1 MPTVPKVG
9 LIMYSN
15 FNCKEEI
22 DKIKIE
28 NKALEIFFE
37 NTSESLVMVDQDGFI
52 VKMNNSYAK
61 FLQIKKENSIGKHV
75 KDVIENT
82 RLHIVAKTGE
92 AEIDQIQRINGHD
105 AVTSRIPIIED
116 GKVTG
121 AIGKVL
127 FKNFREVNVLY
138 KKLEEANTELISYK
152 ERLKK
157 VQGNYFAIDNI
168 IGNNKK
174 ILELKETI
182 RRVANSD
189 STVLITGESGTGKE
203 IFANAIHEMSNRQD
217 KNFVKINCAAIPEN
231 ILESELFGYE
241 EGAFTGAIKGGKI
254 GKFEM
259 AHQGTL
265 FLDEIG
271 DMSFDMQSKMLR
283 VLQDKVVERVG
294 GNSPKKVN
302 VRLIAATNQNLL
314 KKIDKGEFREDL
326 YYRLNVLLLE
336 LPPLRERMDDIELLC
351 DFFIS
356 KYNNKFGIYIEKIDE
371 EAMDYLLNYMWPGN
385 IRELENVI
393 ERAYNFVD
401 GNTIYV
407 KQLPEKI
414 IKGRGLVSVGD
425 LRNNLNSLEKQLI
438 IDTLKAC
445 GGNKSR
451 AAQAL
456 KINRASLYQ
465 KLKKYSL

>member
-1 MPTVPKVG
+1 M
-9 LIMYSN
+9 LNN
-15 FNCKEEI
+15 FNCLEEI
-22 DKIKIE
+22 EKIKME
-28 NKALEIFFE
+28 SKALEIFFE
-37 NTSESLVMVDQDGFI
+37 NTSECLVLVDKDGYI
-52 VKMNNSYAK
+52 VKMNNAYLN
-61 FLQIKKENSIGKHV
+61 FLQIKHGDYINRHV
-75 KDVIENT
+75 TDIIENT

-92 AEIDQIQRINGHD
+92 EEIDQIQRINGHD

-121 AIGKVL
+121 AIGKVM

-138 KKLEEANTELISYK
+138 KKLEEANSELINYK

-157 VQGNYFAIDNI
+157 VQGNYFALDNI
-168 IGNNKK
+168 IGSNKK

-182 RRVANSD
+182 RRVANSG

-203 IFANAIHEMSNRQD
+203 IFANAIHEISNRRD

-241 EGAFTGAIKGGKI
+241 EGAFTGAKKGGKI

-259 AHQGTL
+259 AHEGTL

-314 KKIDKGEFREDL
+314 NKIEKGEFREDL

-336 LPPLRERMDDIELLC
+336 LPPLRERLDDIEQLC
-351 DFFIS
+351 NFFIS
-356 KYNNKFGIYIEKIDE
+356 KYNNKFGIYIEKIDDA
-371 EAMDYLLNYMWPGN
+371 AMDYLMNYTWPGN

-401 GNTIYV
+401 GNIINV
-407 KQLPEKI
+407 KQMPEKI
-414 IKGRGLVSVGD
+414 IKGRGIISVGD
-425 LRNNLNSLEKQLI
+425 LKNNLNSLEKQLI
-438 IDTLKAC
+438 VDTLKAC
-445 GGNKSR
+445 GGNKSK
-451 AAQAL
+451 ASKIL
-456 KINRASLYQ
+456 KVNRASLYQ
-465 KLKKYSL
+465 KLKKYGL

>member
-1 MPTVPKVG
+1 
-9 LIMYSN
+9 MYNN
-15 FNCKEEI
+15 FNCLEEI
-22 DKIKIE
+22 EKIKME
-28 NKALEIFFE
+28 SKALEIFFE
-37 NTSESLVMVDQDGFI
+37 NTSECLVLVDKDGYI
-52 VKMNNSYAK
+52 VKMNNAYLN
-61 FLQIKKENSIGKHV
+61 FLQIKHDDYIGRHV
-75 KDVIENT
+75 TDVIENT
-82 RLHIVAKTGE
+82 RLHIVAQTGE
-92 AEIDQIQRINGHD
+92 EEIDQIQRINGHD
-105 AVTSRIPIIED
+105 AVTSRIPIIEE

-121 AIGKVL
+121 AIGKVM
-127 FKNFREVNVLY
+127 FKNFREVNMLY
-138 KKLEEANTELISYK
+138 KKLEEANSELINYK

-157 VQGNYFAIDNI
+157 VQGNYFALDNI
-168 IGNNKK
+168 IGSNKK
-174 ILELKETI
+174 ILDLKETI

-203 IFANAIHEMSNRQD
+203 VFANAIHEISNRRD

-241 EGAFTGAIKGGKI
+241 EGAFTGAKKGGKI

-259 AHQGTL
+259 AHEGTL

-294 GNSPKKVN
+294 GNSPKKIN

-314 KKIDKGEFREDL
+314 KKIEKGEFREDL

-336 LPPLRERMDDIELLC
+336 LPPLRERLDDIEPLC
-351 DFFIS
+351 NFFIS
-356 KYNNKFGIYIEKIDE
+356 KYNNKFGIYIEKIDDA
-371 EAMDYLLNYMWPGN
+371 AMDYLMNYTWPGN

-401 GNTIYV
+401 GNTINV

-414 IKGRGLVSVGD
+414 IKGRGIVSVGD
-425 LRNNLNSLEKQLI
+425 LKNNLNSLEKQLI
-438 IDTLKAC
+438 VDTLKAC
-445 GGNKSR
+445 GGNKSK
-451 AAQAL
+451 ASKTL

-465 KLKKYSL
+465 KMKKYGL

>member
-1 MPTVPKVG
+1 MDNK
-9 LIMYSN
+9 

-22 DKIKIE
+22 EKLKME
-28 NKALEIFFE
+28 NKALDIFFE
-37 NTSESLVMVDQDGFI
+37 NTSECLVLVDKDGYI
-52 VKMNNSYAK
+52 MKMNKAYLD
-61 FLQIKKENSIGKHV
+61 FLRIRHEDALGRHV
-75 KDVIENT
+75 TKVIENT

-92 AEIDQIQRINGHD
+92 AEIDQIQRINEHD
-105 AVTSRIPIIED
+105 AVTSRIPIIEE

-138 KKLEEANTELISYK
+138 KKLEEANTQLVNYK

-157 VQGNYFAIDNI
+157 VQGNYYALDNI

-182 RRVANSD
+182 RRVADSD

-203 IFANAIHEMSNRQD
+203 IFANAIHEISKRRD

-241 EGAFTGAIKGGKI
+241 EGAFTGAVKGGKI
-254 GKFEM
+254 GKFEL
-259 AHQGTL
+259 AHKGTL

-271 DMSFDMQSKMLR
+271 DMSIDMQSKMLR
-283 VLQDKVVERVG
+283 VLQDKLVERVG
-294 GNSPKKVN
+294 GNTPKKVD

-314 KKIDKGEFREDL
+314 NKIEKEEFREDL
-326 YYRLNVLLLE
+326 YYRINVLLLE
-336 LPPLRERMDDIELLC
+336 LPPLRERMDDIGLLC

-356 KYNNKFGIYIEKIDE
+356 KFNNKFGIYIEKIDE
-371 EAMDYLLNYMWPGN
+371 EAMDYLMNYTWPGN

-401 GNTIYV
+401 GNIIRV

-414 IKGRGLVSVGD
+414 IKGRGHAAVGD
-425 LRNNLNSLEKQLI
+425 LKNNLNSLERQLI
-438 IDTLKAC
+438 VDTLKAC

-451 AAQAL
+451 AAQVL

-465 KLKKYSL
+465 KLRKYGL

>member
-1 MPTVPKVG
+1 
-9 LIMYSN
+9 MYDN
-15 FNCKEEI
+15 FNCIEEI
-22 DKIKIE
+22 EKIKME
-28 NKALEIFFE
+28 NRVLEIFFE
-37 NTSESLVMVDQDGFI
+37 NTSECLVMVDKNGYI
-52 VKMNNSYAK
+52 IKMNSAYLE
-61 FLQIKKENSIGKHV
+61 FLGISQENAIGRHV
-75 KDVIENT
+75 TDVIENT
-82 RLHIVAKTGE
+82 RLHIVVNTGE
-92 AEIDQIQRINGHD
+92 KEIDQIQRIKGYD

-121 AIGKVL
+121 AIGKVM
-127 FKNFREVNVLY
+127 FKNYREVNMLY
-138 KKLEEANTELISYK
+138 RKLEETSIQLINYK

-157 VQGNYFAIDNI
+157 VQGNYYALDNI
-168 IGNNKK
+168 IGNNLK

-182 RRVANSD
+182 RRVANTD

-203 IFANAIHEMSNRQD
+203 IFANAIHEISKRQD
-217 KNFVKINCAAIPEN
+217 KNFVKINCAAISEN

-241 EGAFTGAIKGGKI
+241 EGAFTGAVKGGKI

-259 AHQGTL
+259 AHRGTL

-294 GNSPKKVN
+294 GNAPKKVD

-314 KKIDKGEFREDL
+314 KKIEKGEFREDL

-336 LPPLRERMDDIELLC
+336 LPPLRERLDDIEPLC
-351 DFFIS
+351 NFFIS
-356 KYNNKFGIYIEKIDE
+356 KYNNKFGIYIEKVDD

-401 GNTIYV
+401 GNTIHV

-414 IKGRGLVSVGD
+414 IKGRGVISVGD
-425 LRNNLNSLEKQLI
+425 LKNNLNSLEKQLI
-438 IDTLKAC
+438 VDTLKAC
-445 GGNKSR
+445 GGNKSKT
-451 AAQAL
+451 AQAL

-465 KLKKYSL
+465 KLKKYGL

>member
-1 MPTVPKVG
+1 
-9 LIMYSN
+9 MYN
-15 FNCKEEI
+15 NYNCAEEI
-22 DKIKIE
+22 EIIKME
-28 NKALEIFFE
+28 NKALGIFFE
-37 NTSESLVMVDQDGFI
+37 NTSECLVMVDKDGYI
-52 VKMNNSYAK
+52 VKMNNAYLD
-61 FLQIKKENSIGKHV
+61 FLHIGREDAIGKHV
-75 KDVIENT
+75 TNVIENT

-92 AEIDQIQRINGHD
+92 AEIDQIQRIKGHD

-116 GKVTG
+116 EKVTG

-127 FKNFREVNVLY
+127 FKNFREVNMLF
-138 KKLEEANTELISYK
+138 KRLEEANRQLTDYK

-157 VQGNYFAIDNI
+157 VQGNYYALDNI
-168 IGNNKK
+168 IGNSRK

-203 IFANAIHEMSNRQD
+203 IFANAIHEISNRRD

-241 EGAFTGAIKGGKI
+241 EGAFTGAVRGGKI
-254 GKFEM
+254 GKFEL
-259 AHQGTL
+259 AHGGTL

-294 GNSPKKVN
+294 GNSPKKVD

-314 KKIDKGEFREDL
+314 KKIEKGEFREDL

-336 LPPLRERMDDIELLC
+336 LPPLRERLDDIEPLC
-351 DFFIS
+351 SFFIS
-356 KYNNKFGIYIEKIDE
+356 KYNNKFGIYIEKIDD

-401 GNTIYV
+401 GNTIHA

-414 IKGRGLVSVGD
+414 IKGRGVVSVGD
-425 LRNNLNSLEKQLI
+425 LKNNLNSLEKQLI
-438 IDTLKAC
+438 VDTLKAC
-445 GGNKSR
+445 GGNKSKT
-451 AAQAL
+451 AQVL

-465 KLKKYSL
+465 KLKKHGML

>member
-1 MPTVPKVG
+1 M
-9 LIMYSN
+9 
-15 FNCKEEI
+15 EEI
-22 DKIKIE
+22 KKIKME
-28 NKALEIFFE
+28 SKALEIFFE
-37 NTSESLVMVDQDGFI
+37 NTTECLVLVDKDGYI
-52 VKMNNSYAK
+52 VKMNNAYLG
-61 FLQIKKENSIGKHV
+61 FLNIKNENYIGRHV
-75 KDVIENT
+75 TDVIENT

-92 AEIDQIQRINGHD
+92 EEIDQIQRINGHD
-105 AVTSRIPIIED
+105 AVTSRIPIMED

-121 AIGKVL
+121 AIGKVM

-138 KKLEEANTELISYK
+138 KKLEEANSELINYK

-157 VQGNYFAIDNI
+157 VQGNYYALDNI
-168 IGNNKK
+168 IGSSKK
-174 ILELKETI
+174 IIELKETI

-203 IFANAIHEMSNRQD
+203 IFANAIHEISNRRD
-217 KNFVKINCAAIPEN
+217 NNFVKINCAAIPEN

-241 EGAFTGAIKGGKI
+241 EGAFTGAVKGGKI

-259 AHQGTL
+259 AHKGTL

-314 KKIDKGEFREDL
+314 KKIEKNEFREDL

-336 LPPLRERMDDIELLC
+336 LPPLRERMDDIEPLC
-351 DFFIS
+351 NFFIS

-371 EAMDYLLNYMWPGN
+371 TAMNYLMNYTWPGN

-401 GNTIYV
+401 GNIINV

-414 IKGRGLVSVGD
+414 IKGRGLISVGD
-425 LRNNLNSLEKQLI
+425 LKNNLNSLEKQLI
-438 IDTLKAC
+438 VDTLKAC
-445 GGNKSR
+445 GGNKSK
-451 AAQAL
+451 ASKAL

-465 KLKKYSL
+465 KLTKYGL

>member
-1 MPTVPKVG
+1 M
-9 LIMYSN
+9 MRDNY
-15 FNCKEEI
+15 NCIEEI
-22 DKIKIE
+22 EKLKME
-28 NKALEIFFE
+28 NRALEIFFE
-37 NTSESLVMVDQDGFI
+37 NTSECLVMVDRDGYI
-52 VKMNNSYAK
+52 VKMNNAYAE
-61 FLQIKKENSIGKHV
+61 FLGIGKKEPIGKLV
-75 KDVIENT
+75 TDVIENT

-105 AVTSRIPIIED
+105 AVTSRIPLIED

-121 AIGKVL
+121 AIGKVM
-127 FKNFREVNVLY
+127 FKNFREVNILY
-138 KKLEEANTELISYK
+138 KKLEEANTELINYK

-157 VQGNYFAIDNI
+157 VQGNYFALGNI
-168 IGNNKK
+168 IGNNQK

-189 STVLITGESGTGKE
+189 STILITGESGTGKE
-203 IFANAIHEMSNRQD
+203 IFANAIHEISNRQD

-241 EGAFTGAIKGGKI
+241 EGAFTGARKGGKI

-259 AHQGTL
+259 ADDGTL

-283 VLQDKVVERVG
+283 VLQDKVVDKVG

-314 KKIDKGEFREDL
+314 EKIEKGEFREDL
-326 YYRLNVLLLE
+326 YYRLNVLMIE
-336 LPPLRERMDDIELLC
+336 LPPLRERLDDIQPLC
-351 DFFIS
+351 EFFIS
-356 KYNNKFGIYIEKIDE
+356 KYNNKFGIYIEKIDD
-371 EAMDYLLNYMWPGN
+371 EAMDYLLNYKWPGN

-393 ERAYNFVD
+393 ERAYNFVE
-401 GNTIYV
+401 GNIIHV

-414 IKGRGLVSVGD
+414 IKGKGIFSVGD
-425 LRNNLNSLEKQLI
+425 LKNNLNSLEKQLI
-438 IDTLKAC
+438 VDTLKAC
-445 GGNKSR
+445 SGNKSR
-451 AAQAL
+451 AALTL

-465 KLKKYSL
+465 KIKKYGI

>member
-1 MPTVPKVG
+1 
-9 LIMYSN
+9 MYDN
-15 FNCKEEI
+15 YNCMEEI
-22 DKIKIE
+22 EKIKME
-28 NKALEIFFE
+28 NRALEIFFE
-37 NTSESLVMVDQDGFI
+37 NTSECLVMVDKNGYI
-52 VKMNNSYAK
+52 IKMNNAYLD
-61 FLQIKKENSIGKHV
+61 FLGISKENAIGRHV
-75 KDVIENT
+75 TDVIENT
-82 RLHIVAKTGE
+82 RLHVVVNTGE
-92 AEIDQIQRINGHD
+92 EEIDQIQRIKGYD

-121 AIGKVL
+121 AIGKVM
-127 FKNFREVNVLY
+127 FKNFREVNMLY
-138 KKLEEANTELISYK
+138 KKLEETNTQLINYK

-157 VQGNYFAIDNI
+157 VQGNYYALDNI
-168 IGNNKK
+168 IGNNPK

-182 RRVANSD
+182 RRVANTD

-203 IFANAIHEMSNRQD
+203 IFANAIHEISKRRD

-241 EGAFTGAIKGGKI
+241 EGAFTGAVKGGKI

-294 GNSPKKVN
+294 GNSPKKVD

-314 KKIDKGEFREDL
+314 KKIEKGEFREDL

-336 LPPLRERMDDIELLC
+336 LPPLRERLDDIEPLC
-351 DFFIS
+351 NFFIS
-356 KYNNKFGIYIEKIDE
+356 KYNNKFGIYIEKIDD
-371 EAMDYLLNYMWPGN
+371 EAMDYLLNYMWHGN

-401 GNTIYV
+401 GNTIHV

-414 IKGRGLVSVGD
+414 IKGRGVISVGD
-425 LRNNLNSLEKQLI
+425 LKNNLNSLEKQLI
-438 IDTLKAC
+438 VDTLKAC
-445 GGNKSR
+445 GGNKSKT
-451 AAQAL
+451 AQAL

-465 KLKKYSL
+465 KLKKYDIVL

>member
-1 MPTVPKVG
+1 
-9 LIMYSN
+9 MYNN
-15 FNCKEEI
+15 FNCFEEI
-22 DKIKIE
+22 EKIKME

-37 NTSESLVMVDQDGFI
+37 NTSECLVMVNKDGYI
-52 VKMNNSYAK
+52 MKMNNAYLD
-61 FLQIKKENSIGKHV
+61 FLHIKHEDAMGKHV
-75 KDVIENT
+75 AKVIENT

-92 AEIDQIQRINGHD
+92 EEIDQIQRINGHD

-121 AIGKVL
+121 AIGKVM

-138 KKLEEANTELISYK
+138 KKLEEANTQLTNYK

-157 VQGNYFAIDNI
+157 VQGNYFALDNI

-174 ILELKETI
+174 IIELKETI

-203 IFANAIHEMSNRQD
+203 IFANAIHEISNRQD

-241 EGAFTGAIKGGKI
+241 EGAFTGAVKGGKI

-259 AHQGTL
+259 AHMGTL

-314 KKIDKGEFREDL
+314 KKIEKGEFREDL

-336 LPPLRERMDDIELLC
+336 LPPLRERLDDIEPLC
-351 DFFIS
+351 EFFIS
-356 KYNNKFGIYIEKIDE
+356 KYNNKFGIYIEKIDD

-401 GNTIYV
+401 GNIIHV

-414 IKGRGLVSVGD
+414 IKGKGVISVGD
-425 LRNNLNSLEKQLI
+425 LKNNLHNLEKQLI
-438 IDTLKAC
+438 VDTLKAC
-445 GGNKSR
+445 GGNKSK
-451 AAQAL
+451 ASKIL

-465 KLKKYSL
+465 KLRKYGL

>member
-1 MPTVPKVG
+1 
-9 LIMYSN
+9 
-15 FNCKEEI
+15 
-22 DKIKIE
+22 
-28 NKALEIFFE
+28 
-37 NTSESLVMVDQDGFI
+37 
-52 VKMNNSYAK
+52 
-61 FLQIKKENSIGKHV
+61 
-75 KDVIENT
+75 
-82 RLHIVAKTGE
+82 
-92 AEIDQIQRINGHD
+92 
-105 AVTSRIPIIED
+105 
-116 GKVTG
+116 
-121 AIGKVL
+121 
-127 FKNFREVNVLY
+127 
-138 KKLEEANTELISYK
+138 
-152 ERLKK
+152 
-157 VQGNYFAIDNI
+157 
-168 IGNNKK
+168 
-174 ILELKETI
+174 
-182 RRVANSD
+182 
-189 STVLITGESGTGKE
+189 
-203 IFANAIHEMSNRQD
+203 
-217 KNFVKINCAAIPEN
+217 
-231 ILESELFGYE
+231 
-241 EGAFTGAIKGGKI
+241 
-254 GKFEM
+254 M

-401 GNTIYV
+401 GNTIHV

-451 AAQAL
+451 AAHAL